1 MQGVWVQS
9 LVGELRSHMLHG
21 TAKKKEKKT
30 PKKLTSKRKKIKIKA
45 EINKRKIS
53 KTRSWFFE
61 KINKI
66 NKPLN

>member
-21 TAKKKEKKT
+21 TAKKKEKKN
-30 PKKLTSKRKKIKIKA
+30 PKKLASKRKKIKIKA